1 MEFEHESG
9 FGFEK
14 LNFNGMLNRLS
25 ELIYYANKK
34 KGFYEDCP
42 PAFTIEKECVE
53 AGLNYPDVEYRRKQW
68 QLAYLGNKIMLMVGE
83 LAEAHEGLR
92 HNNPASE
99 HIPEF
104 SALEEEMADTIIRI
118 LDFCGYQ
125 KLRIE
130 EAINAKLD
138 YNATR
143 PHKHG
148 KQF

>member
-1 MEFEHESG
+1 M
-9 FGFEK
+9 K
-14 LNFNGMLNRLS
+14 S
-25 ELIYYANKK
+25 ELLNLSLLNEWAETCYQSSVN
-34 KGFYEDCP
+34 KGFYEDQP
-42 PAFTIEKECVE
+42 PANLSKEEAEKE
-53 AGLNYPDVEYRRKQW
+53 GLDFNDVEERWNQW
-68 QLAYLGNKIMLMVGE
+68 NKAYIGNKIMLMVGE

-92 HNNPASE
+92 HNNPPSE

-125 KLRIE
+125 KLRIA
-130 EAINAKLD
+130 EALAAKFE
-138 YNATR
+138 YNQTR

>member
-34 KGFYEDCP
+34 KGFYEDAP
-42 PAFTIEKECVE
+42 FLYQDVTMDESEE
-53 AGLNYPDVEYRRKQW
+53 YENLNI
-68 QLAYLGNKIMLMVGE
+68 YLGNKIMLMVGE